1 MLSRRRPSPVLDD
14 DRVDELPQE
23 AGRAADVA
31 DTLALAVAA
40 LARARAIRLR
50 RQAEAAEVKESDVV
64 EPADAEEADVATELD
79 EAEVTDSEVAA
90 TGVESMTDDTAVV
103 FVAVTSRITNDKGA
117 KQDPRT
123 WRLSVAMARD
133 GDRIK
138 MAKVEFV
145 P

>member
-1 MLSRRRPSPVLDD
+1 MSSPRYSKLKISFSLNSVAEVIGGSHAVTQASFTGARRR
-14 DRVDELPQE
+14 RVDELPQE

-90 TGVESMTDDTAVV
+90 TGVESMTDDTAV
-103 FVAVTSRITNDKGA
+103 SICRRHLPHH
-117 KQDPRT
+117 Q
-123 WRLSVAMARD
+123 
-133 GDRIK
+133 
-138 MAKVEFV
+138 
-145 P
+145 